1 MLQRTFY
8 MKCHWIHKRCKKC
21 LVYNTSA
28 DNFVIVCLWNDSIIW
43 SVLWD
48 IVETTSIV
56 LAMRFKERTLKNS
69 EMYRINITY
78 KYTENIQDKVPIIIF
93 SECNKCLYL
102 KSTIKIWI
110 CVRIWLAKNFLCIC
124 GFLFSNQNVQF
135 QQFLHSWIILI
146 LISLVNQFRLIN
158 SMNKNIDF
166 LPIQI

>member
-1 MLQRTFY
+1 MDISVRNLKITKSTKMNLSYFSY
-8 MKCHWIHKRCKKC
+8 VIFVYIDNKHIYNLFKCCILYTSLNSSVITKHVTAKCHWIHKRCKKC

-78 KYTENIQDKVPIIIF
+78 KYTESI
-93 SECNKCLYL
+93 
-102 KSTIKIWI
+102 
-110 CVRIWLAKNFLCIC
+110 
-124 GFLFSNQNVQF
+124 
-135 QQFLHSWIILI
+135 
-146 LISLVNQFRLIN
+146 
-158 SMNKNIDF
+158 
-166 LPIQI
+166 